1 MASEEISQIVEEFP
15 PPPAYYKLFT
25 NEFLETA
32 TAPLVP
38 NGNPYLKVYNG
49 GFAHIQ
55 ENAVPYKPERD
66 YKADIKSA
74 LKVIVDASMKLVSN
88 NHAGSN
94 GFTSV
99 EQNALDL
106 RQKLGDIHELLE
118 EYRVHEAREN
128 LITEMT
134 EQLENALSVEDALRK
149 TLAEAQAALDGVL

>member
-1 MASEEISQIVEEFP
+1 MSIHLLL
-15 PPPAYYKLFT
+15 KLF
-25 NEFLETA
+25 A
-32 TAPLVP
+32 
-38 NGNPYLKVYNG
+38 VY
-49 GFAHIQ
+49 HH
-55 ENAVPYKPERD
+55 V
-66 YKADIKSA
+66 SA

-149 TLAEAQAALDGVL
+149 